1 MLKFVDA
8 WACRAG
14 TPEDEEEERARVLRE
29 EEQGAWGLDRQDVT
43 EMGFLEQDR
52 TATGRTREQDR
63 TATARTREQDDG
75 EVVQEQAQ

>member
-1 MLKFVDA
+1 MNRIWRWDVLKFVDA

-29 EEQGAWGLDRQDVT
+29 KEQGAWGLDRQDVT

-52 TATGRTREQDR
+52 AATG
-63 TATARTREQDDG
+63 RTREQDDG